1 MVRRA
6 MTFVTESLPVPQPA
20 PTGNAM
26 QIIRD
31 LRSAHLAGPAVFS
44 VGNFDGIHRGHQA
57 LLAELRR
64 VADRECGPHA
74 RTGILTFDPHPVVV
88 LRPGASVKLLTT
100 PMERAILAGQYGV
113 DIAVIQPFT
122 PEIAALEPRTFMA
135 LAVEHL
141 GLAALVA
148 GPDFALGRQRS
159 GNLEVL
165 SELGDEMG
173 YRVVVLEPVDWQG
186 KAVRSN
192 AIRQLIEEGQVAEA
206 ADLLG
211 RAYHVS
217 GVVVEGDHR
226 GRQIGVPTANLQP
239 PADKLWP
246 ADGVYATRTTIQD
259 DPEGRVYPSVT
270 NLGTRPTVGGVD
282 HRFETHLLDFP
293 LPGASDDLYGRSL
306 TVEFVQRLRGEQRFA
321 GLPELVA
328 QIHADI
334 AAAREILKP

>member
-1 MVRRA
+1 
-6 MTFVTESLPVPQPA
+6 MTSITEHLPA
-20 PTGNAM
+20 PTPALTGNAM
-26 QIIRD
+26 QMIRD
-31 LRSAHLAGPAVFS
+31 LHSVHLAGPTVFT

-57 LLAELRR
+57 LLRELRH
-64 VADRECGPHA
+64 VADRDFGAHA
-74 RTGILTFDPHPVVV
+74 LTGILTFDPHPIVV
-88 LRPGASVKLLTT
+88 LRPGTSVKLLTT
-100 PMERAILAGQYGV
+100 PEERAVLAGRYGV
-113 DIAVIQPFT
+113 DVAVIQPFT
-122 PEIAALEPRTFMA
+122 SEIAGLEPRAFMA
-135 LAVEHL
+135 LMVEHL

-165 SELGDEMG
+165 SALGDEIG

-186 KAVRSN
+186 KTVRSN
-192 AIRQLIEEGQVAEA
+192 TIRQLVEEGRVAEA

-217 GVVVEGDHR
+217 GVVVEGDRR
-226 GRQIGVPTANLQP
+226 GRQIGIPTANLQP

-259 DPEGRVYPSVT
+259 DPDARVYPSVT

-293 LPGASDDLYGRSL
+293 LPGASDDLYGRTL
-306 TVEFVQRLRGEQRFA
+306 TIEFVARLRGEQRFA
-321 GLPELVA
+321 GLLELVA

-334 AAAREILKP
+334 AAARVILEP